1 MNIPKRPIAP
11 IFLTNYLDHIS
22 DVVFGSNDKIYPCE
36 AMLLFGGSH
45 PGLWETSIK
54 EYNLKIFQYIFVT
67 GGNKG
72 TAQKHE
78 TWTYGN
84 SNEADIIELKLIEG
98 GIPKDIIIK
107 ENLSTNS
114 LENVVFIKNKIEE
127 YKIKSLLCICK
138 NYGAGRQYRT
148 IKKNIPNII
157 IQMKGFET
165 NIDENGK
172 ITKDNWIYNDDWK
185 SLVWGEYLRNYFYGL
200 KGDIEKDIIPPK
212 EIQIYLDSILNTKT
226 QKT

>member
-1 MNIPKRPIAP
+1 MNIPKRPIVP
-11 IFLTNYLDHIS
+11 IFITNYVDHIS
-22 DVVFGSNDKIYPCE
+22 DVVFGNNDKTNQFE

-45 PGLWETSIK
+45 PGLWETAI
-54 EYNLKIFQYIFVT
+54 EQYNLKKLKCIFVT
-67 GGNKG
+67 GGNKD

-78 TWTYGN
+78 TWIYGN

-98 GIPKDIIIK
+98 GVPKDIIIK

-127 YKIKSLLCICK
+127 YNITSLLCICK

-172 ITKDNWIYNDDWK
+172 ITKENWIYNDNWK
-185 SLVWGEYLRNYFYGL
+185 SLIWGEYLRNYFYGL

-212 EIQIYLDSILNTKT
+212 EIQIYLDSILNTKM